1 MAPDTPTDTSEAEA
15 ARTELDADALHE
27 GTEGVYL
34 DCPECG
40 SPAYLDDIITI
51 GRCTGYQ
58 GESVDE
64 ENAEAVGEFCTAKLS
79 LELVYRG
86 AP

>member
-1 MAPDTPTDTSEAEA
+1 MTRETPTDASAAEA
-15 ARTELDADALHE
+15 ARTVLEADALHE
-27 GTEGVYL
+27 GTEGAYI

-40 SPAYLDDIITI
+40 SPAYLADIVTI

-58 GESVDE
+58 DESVDG

-79 LELVYRG
+79 LELVYREE
-86 AP
+86 P